1 MLLNFSFI
9 HLVDT
14 LAETLDLLA
23 ERIQQRFERFAVAL
37 LELPAL
43 LIEYFVGQIL
53 ERQPLLLFEC
63 GDLLGAVGPLVLAL
77 GLQLGEFFLQ
87 RLPLRGTLGRVAGQ
101 RDQLGISR
109 LGLGAKPALGLRP
122 AAGGRAV
129 DQSGDDQSADGQS
142 DQQNKSIQHGRFGS
156 ISAAGID
163 DRAKI
168 AIKIITFVRIY
179 SKPTKTDGLCQES
192 YPPRS
197 SRPISAIWPTTS
209 RCSTAARPSGSTST

>member
-1 MLLNFSFI
+1 MR
-9 HLVDT
+9 
-14 LAETLDLLA
+14 ETLDLLA

-63 GDLLGAVGPLVLAL
+63 GDLLGAAGPLVLAL
-77 GLQLGEFFLQ
+77 GLQLGEFLLQ
-87 RLPLRGTLGRVAGQ
+87 RLSLRGTLGRVAVQ

-129 DQSGDDQSADGQS
+129 DNPATTRAPTASPT
-142 DQQNKSIQHGRFGS
+142 NKTKAYSMVVSVRF
-156 ISAAGID
+156 
-163 DRAKI
+163 
-168 AIKIITFVRIY
+168 
-179 SKPTKTDGLCQES
+179 L
-192 YPPRS
+192 PP
-197 SRPISAIWPTTS
+197 
-209 RCSTAARPSGSTST
+209 G

>member
-63 GDLLGAVGPLVLAL
+63 GDLLGAAGPGSCSRSAFSSASSFSSACRCAELSAASRVSAISSAL
-77 GLQLGEFFLQ
+77 RVSASARSPRSVSAQ
-87 RLPLRGTLGRVAGQ
+87 RR
-101 RDQLGISR
+101 
-109 LGLGAKPALGLRP
+109 
-122 AAGGRAV
+122 AAGRWTNPATTRAPTA
-129 DQSGDDQSADGQS
+129 SPT
-142 DQQNKSIQHGRFGS
+142 NKTKAYSMVVSVRF
-156 ISAAGID
+156 
-163 DRAKI
+163 
-168 AIKIITFVRIY
+168 
-179 SKPTKTDGLCQES
+179 L
-192 YPPRS
+192 PPE
-197 SRPISAIWPTTS
+197 
-209 RCSTAARPSGSTST
+209 

>member
-1 MLLNFSFI
+1 MLLNFPFI

-63 GDLLGAVGPLVLAL
+63 DDLLGAAGPLVLAL

-101 RDQLGISR
+101 RDQLGTSR
-109 LGLGAKPALGLRP
+109 LGLGVKTALGLRP
-122 AAGGRAV
+122 AAGGRSV
-129 DQSGDDQSADGQS
+129 DQSGDD
-142 DQQNKSIQHGRFGS
+142 
-156 ISAAGID
+156 
-163 DRAKI
+163 
-168 AIKIITFVRIY
+168 
-179 SKPTKTDGLCQES
+179 
-192 YPPRS
+192 
-197 SRPISAIWPTTS
+197 
-209 RCSTAARPSGSTST
+209 